1 MMKQNEYGWPKETP
15 VPLPAPVRM
24 LTYEERRTEVHTT
37 FKLEQA
43 TVDARLAAA
52 EYVPAR

>member
-1 MMKQNEYGWPKETP
+1 MKQNEYGWPKETP